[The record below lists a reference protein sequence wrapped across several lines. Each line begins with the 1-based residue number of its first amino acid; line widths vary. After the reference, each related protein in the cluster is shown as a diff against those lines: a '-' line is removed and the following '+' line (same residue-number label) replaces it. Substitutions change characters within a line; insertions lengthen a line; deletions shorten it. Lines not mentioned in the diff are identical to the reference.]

1 MTWKNKIKIIFKVA
15 FFCFIYIG
23 VQAALKYI
31 LVDDTMTISR
41 MMLHELYTQETNI
54 DVLFCGASHCQLG
67 FDTEVTDREM
77 GLSTFN
83 AGSSSQGLETSLALI
98 KETAAYYDL
107 KQVYVDLDYSIVM
120 REEPNLESIYI
131 VSDYMRPSFRKVS
144 YLLNAT
150 SFEYYLNSFMPLH
163 KGRGYQTEPAKIMET
178 VRKKASSGYQNY
190 TDMDPS
196 YAGKGHIA
204 SKTAVEDGTL
214 WGYETDMTIG
224 TEIPETQ
231 KKYLRQ
237 IIDFCRKKN
246 IALTF
251 VSVPVTDF
259 HLVQTKNYDDYVG
272 AVSAFLAEYG
282 ISYYDFNLCRPE
294 ALALEQDSLF
304 NDDNHLNE
312 DGSRI
317 FSEAFGR
324 FFAGQPGE
332 EAFFYD
338 SYTDKLADARPRVLG
353 FTVKK
358 GPDPKQAEFIA
369 VTNKANLPVTYT
381 TEYLEDS
388 VVITVMQEGA
398 VTNRVEIP
406 ESELR

>member
-1 MTWKNKIKIIFKVA
+1 MTWNKLKIIFKVVL
-15 FFCFIYIG
+15 FCFIYIG
-23 VQAALKYI
+23 AQAVLKYI

-41 MMLHELYTQETNI
+41 MMLHELYTQKTNI

-77 GLSTFN
+77 GLFTFN

-107 KQVYVDLDYSIVM
+107 KQVYVDLDYSVVM

-131 VSDYMRPSFRKVS
+131 VSDYMRPSLRKIS

-178 VRKKASSGYQNY
+178 LRKKAASGYRNY
-190 TDMDPS
+190 TDKDPS

-204 SKTAVEDGTL
+204 SKTIVENGTL
-214 WGYETDMTIG
+214 WSYETDMEIG
-224 TEIPETQ
+224 TDIPDMQ

-259 HLVQTKNYDDYVG
+259 HLVQTENYDDYVET
-272 AVSAFLAEYG
+272 VRAFLAEYG
-282 ISYYDFNLCRPE
+282 ISYYDFNLCRQE
-294 ALALEQDSLF
+294 VLALDQDSLF

-317 FSEAFGR
+317 FSEAFSM
-324 FFAGQPGE
+324 FFTGQPE
-332 EAFFYD
+332 EAAFFYNT
-338 SYTDKLADARPRVLG
+338 YADKLADAKPRVLG
-353 FTVKK
+353 LTVKK
-358 GPDPKQAEFIA
+358 GIDSQKPEFFV
-369 VTNKANLPVTYT
+369 VTNKEKLPVTYM
-381 TEYLEDS
+381 TEYLEDR

>member
-1 MTWKNKIKIIFKVA
+1 MTWNKIKIIFKVA
-15 FFCFIYIG
+15 IFCFIYIG
-23 VQAALKYI
+23 AQAALKYV

-41 MMLHELYTQETNI
+41 MMLHELYTQKSNI

-77 GLSTFN
+77 GLFTFN

-98 KETAAYYDL
+98 KEAAAYYDL

-131 VSDYMRPSFRKVS
+131 VSDYMRPSFRKAS

-150 SFEYYLNSFMPLH
+150 PFEYYLNSFMPLH

-190 TDMDPS
+190 TDADPS

-204 SKTAVEDGTL
+204 SKTVVEDGTL
-214 WGYETDMTIG
+214 WGYETDMEIG
-224 TEIPETQ
+224 TDIPDTQ
-231 KKYLRQ
+231 KNYLRQ
-237 IIDFCRKKN
+237 IIDFCRREE
-246 IALTF
+246 IQLTF

-259 HLVQTKNYDDYVG
+259 HLVQTANYDDYVD
-272 AVSAFLAEYG
+272 AVRTFLAEYG
-282 ISYYDFNLCRPE
+282 VSYYDFNLCRQE
-294 ALALEQDSLF
+294 VLALDQDSLF

-317 FSEAFGR
+317 FSEAFSR
-324 FFAGQPGE
+324 FFAGHPGE
-332 EAFFYD
+332 EAFFYN
-338 SYTDKLADARPRVLG
+338 SYADKLADAKPRVLG
-353 FTVKK
+353 LTVKK
-358 GPDPKQAEFIA
+358 GTDPKKPEFFV
-369 VTNKANLPVTYT
+369 VTNKENLPVTYT
-381 TEYLEDS
+381 TEFLEDS
-388 VVITVMQEGA
+388 IVITVMQEGA
-398 VTNRVEIP
+398 VTNCVEIP